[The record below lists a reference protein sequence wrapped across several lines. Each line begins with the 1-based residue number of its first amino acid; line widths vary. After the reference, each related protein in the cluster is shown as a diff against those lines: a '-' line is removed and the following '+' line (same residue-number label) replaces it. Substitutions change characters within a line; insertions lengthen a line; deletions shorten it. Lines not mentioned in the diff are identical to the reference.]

1 MDSANRCRE
10 QSADCLRL
18 MQSAQG
24 EIEARILK
32 DDIAQSW
39 VRLANQIE
47 RYQQLRSSE
56 PDRASPNVNQGVLEP
71 VTIKLLAAGTAHDR
85 SWPLRREFFPTFPH
99 SVVTDHPGLRW
110 NFRMFS
116 RLGGPWGRAISP

>member
-47 RYQQLRSSE
+47 PTTLKRTG
-56 PDRASPNVNQGVLEP
+56 QG
-71 VTIKLLAAGTAHDR
+71 
-85 SWPLRREFFPTFPH
+85 
-99 SVVTDHPGLRW
+99 
-110 NFRMFS
+110 
-116 RLGGPWGRAISP
+116 

>member
-1 MDSANRCRE
+1 MDSAKRCRE
-10 QSADCLRL
+10 QSAECLRL

-32 DDIAQSW
+32 DLAQSW

-56 PDRASPNVNQGVLEP
+56 PDRASPNQIDMLIGQPGSERWDP
-71 VTIKLLAAGTAHDR
+71 
-85 SWPLRREFFPTFPH
+85 RR
-99 SVVTDHPGLRW
+99 
-110 NFRMFS
+110 
-116 RLGGPWGRAISP
+116 I

>member
-32 DDIAQSW
+32 DLAQSW

-56 PDRASPNVNQGVLEP
+56 PDRASPNQIDTVIGQPGSERWDPAPDL
-71 VTIKLLAAGTAHDR
+71 TA
-85 SWPLRREFFPTFPH
+85 PTK
-99 SVVTDHPGLRW
+99 G
-110 NFRMFS
+110 
-116 RLGGPWGRAISP
+116 

>member
-1 MDSANRCRE
+1 MDSAKRCRE

-32 DDIAQSW
+32 DLAQSW

-56 PDRASPNVNQGVLEP
+56 PDRASPNQIDILIGQPGSERWDPAPDL
-71 VTIKLLAAGTAHDR
+71 TA
-85 SWPLRREFFPTFPH
+85 PK
-99 SVVTDHPGLRW
+99 G
-110 NFRMFS
+110 
-116 RLGGPWGRAISP
+116 